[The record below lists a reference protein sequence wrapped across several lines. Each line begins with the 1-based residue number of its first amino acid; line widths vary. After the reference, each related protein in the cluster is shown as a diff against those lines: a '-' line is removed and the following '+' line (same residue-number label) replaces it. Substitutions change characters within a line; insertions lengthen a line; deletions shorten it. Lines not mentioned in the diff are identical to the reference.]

1 LVAIEIVH
9 YMRTKTTG
17 KAGCVA
23 LKLDISKAYD
33 RMSWEYIKAVL
44 TRMGFCDKWV
54 HWMAMCIESVDYS
67 VLVNGEK
74 VGPVIPGRGLRQGDP
89 LSPYLFILCAEGL
102 SSLIGRAESSG
113 DLTGT
118 AICKGAP
125 ELLIYCSQTTV
136 SYFSK
141 PVKGKLRP

>member
-1 LVAIEIVH
+1 
-9 YMRTKTTG
+9 
-17 KAGCVA
+17 
-23 LKLDISKAYD
+23 
-33 RMSWEYIKAVL
+33 MS
-44 TRMGFCDKWV
+44 
-54 HWMAMCIESVDYS
+54 MCIESVDYS

-118 AICKGAP
+118 SICKGAP

-136 SYFSK
+136 SYSSK
-141 PVKGKLRP
+141 PVKGQLRP